1 MGIKDLNKILRSK
14 CPNVYEQI
22 HLSEYAYT
30 KLAIDVSLF
39 LCKFK
44 AISGDNWLLSF
55 IHLICCLRNNEI
67 HCIFIYDNGHPEEK
81 TQEKAE
87 RVQAREKTLERIVS
101 LELAINEYENSKT
114 IPFIL
119 QELHD
124 KLNVSRNE
132 FNIAIVKEKVAKMRS
147 NVFSISA
154 TDFEL
159 TKQLFD
165 IFQIQYY
172 IAPLEA
178 ETMCADLCK
187 RGLVAGVLS
196 EDTDVLAYS
205 SPVFLTKIDVFNNT
219 CVRIVHT
226 EILKTL
232 QLNEE
237 EFLDF
242 CIMLG
247 TDYNKNIP
255 KVGCESSFKYIQ
267 KYRRLENMKDI
278 IDVSY
283 LKYER
288 TRELFLGYKRY
299 EFEKEIPYNGFPD
312 YERLHIFL
320 KELNLFYDIHKIRN
334 SYTTKIN
341 FAL

>member
-1 MGIKDLNKILRSK
+1 MGIKDLNKVLRSK
-14 CPNVYEQI
+14 CPQVFEKI

-44 AISGDNWLLSF
+44 AISGDNWLMSF

-67 HCIFIYDNGHPEEK
+67 HCVFIYDNGHPVEK

-87 RVQAREKTLERIVS
+87 RVQAREKTLERITS
-101 LELAINEYENSKT
+101 LENAINEYEENKT
-114 IPFIL
+114 ISAIL
-119 QELHD
+119 QELFD
-124 KLNVSRNE
+124 KTNVTNSS
-132 FNIAIVKEKVAKMRS
+132 FDINIVREKVSKMRS

-154 TDFEL
+154 SDFEL

-165 IFQIQYY
+165 IFKITYY
-172 IAPLEA
+172 MAPLEA

-219 CVRIVHT
+219 CTRILHND
-226 EILKTL
+226 ILKTL
-232 QLNEE
+232 KLNTE

-255 KVGCESSFKYIQ
+255 KVGCETSYKYIQ
-267 KYRRLENMKDI
+267 EYRRLENMIDK
-278 IDVSY
+278 IDVSF

-288 TRELFLGYKRY
+288 TRELFTKYEKY
-299 EFEKEIPYNGFPD
+299 EFDCDIPYNGFPD
-312 YERLHIFL
+312 YEKLQIFL
-320 KELNLFYDIHKIRN
+320 KELNMYFDIDKIKN
-334 SYTTKIN
+334 SYSQKIS
-341 FAL
+341 FTI

>member
-1 MGIKDLNKILRSK
+1 MGIKDLNKLLRSK
-14 CPNVYEQI
+14 CPNVFNQV

-44 AISGDNWLLSF
+44 AISGDNWLMSF
-55 IHLICCLRNNEI
+55 LYLISCLRSNEI
-67 HCIFIYDNGHPEEK
+67 HCVFIYDNGHPIEK

-87 RVQAREKTLERIVS
+87 RVQAREKTLERIIL
-101 LELAINEYENSKT
+101 LEKAIEEYKNNKT
-114 IPFIL
+114 ILPIL
-119 QELHD
+119 DELFK
-124 KLNVSRNE
+124 KLNSSNVFDISVVE
-132 FNIAIVKEKVAKMRS
+132 EKVLKMRS
-147 NVFSISA
+147 NIFSISNE
-154 TDFEL
+154 DFEL

-165 IFQIQYY
+165 IMNITYY
-172 IAPLEA
+172 MAPLEA

-219 CVRIVHT
+219 CTRILHT
-226 EILKTL
+226 DILKTL
-232 QLNEE
+232 KLNND
-237 EFLDF
+237 EFLDL

-255 KVGCESSFKYIQ
+255 KVGCETSFKYIQ
-267 KYRRLENMKDI
+267 QYRNLENMTGVT
-278 IDVSY
+278 DVSF

-288 TRELFLGYKRY
+288 TRELFTKYERY
-299 EFEKEIPYNGFPD
+299 EFENEIPYNGFPD
-312 YERLHIFL
+312 YEKLQSFL
-320 KELNLFYDIHKIRN
+320 KKLNMYFDMEKLQN
-334 SYTTKIN
+334 SYKQKIT
-341 FAL
+341 FAI

>member
-14 CPNVYEQI
+14 CPNVFEQI
-22 HLSEYAYT
+22 HLSEYAYS

-44 AISGDNWLLSF
+44 AINGENWLLSF

-101 LELAINEYENSKT
+101 LENAIGEYEETK
-114 IPFIL
+114 IVPLIL
-119 QELHD
+119 QDLYD
-124 KLNVSRNE
+124 KLNGSKNE
-132 FNIAIVKEKVAKMRS
+132 FNINVVVEKVKKMRS
-147 NVFSISA
+147 NVFSISKE
-154 TDFEL
+154 DFDL

-165 IFQIQYY
+165 IFHIQYY

-187 RGLVAGVLS
+187 RGLVSGVLS

-219 CVRIVHT
+219 CIRIVHN

-232 QLNEE
+232 KLNKD
-237 EFLDF
+237 EFLDL

-255 KVGCESSFKYIQ
+255 KVGCETSFKYIQ
-267 KYRRLENMKDI
+267 QYRRLENMIDF
-278 IDVSY
+278 IDVSF

-288 TRELFLGYKRY
+288 TRELFLGYERY
-299 EFEKEIPYNGFPD
+299 EFDKEIPYNGFPD
-312 YERLHIFL
+312 YEGLQIL
-320 KELNLFYDIHKIRN
+320 LSKLNLYYDMQKVRN
-334 SYTTKIN
+334 SYATKVF
-341 FAL
+341 FAI